1 MLLKK
6 LVIIACTLLPVGT
19 IAAGGAVLLA
29 GRTQAQAQKPSA
41 AAAIPNVPQAAANES
56 PPTDDVDRLAQQL
69 LEVARMRL
77 EAQRA
82 YYLDGRITLDRY
94 LDASKQLEVAELR
107 VARTDADRLAV
118 RNRHVDRTKE
128 IEIRESAER
137 EAGRATDADVSE
149 AHERRLEAELGVM
162 LSQRQGGEMAA
173 LVRRVNELER
183 KVEQL
188 QRERVGK

>member
-6 LVIIACTLLPVGT
+6 LVLIACALLPVGT

-29 GRTQAQAQKPSA
+29 GRTQAQKPSA
-41 AAAIPNVPQAAANES
+41 AAAIPNLPQAAAKES

-69 LEVARMRL
+69 LAAARKRF

-82 YYLDGRITLDRY
+82 YYLEGRISLDRY

-107 VARTDADRLAV
+107 VAKSDADRLAV

-128 IEIRESAER
+128 IEIREKTER
-137 EAGRATDADVSE
+137 EQAEGRTPMCQKPTNG
-149 AHERRLEAELGVM
+149 LWKQNWG
-162 LSQRQGGEMAA
+162 
-173 LVRRVNELER
+173 
-183 KVEQL
+183 
-188 QRERVGK
+188 

>member
-1 MLLKK
+1 MMLKK
-6 LVIIACTLLPVGT
+6 LVLIACALLPIGT
-19 IAAGGAVLLA
+19 IAAGGAILLV

-41 AAAIPNVPQAAANES
+41 AAAIPNLPQAAAKES

-69 LEVARMRL
+69 LEVARKRL

-82 YYLDGRITLDRY
+82 YYLEGRITLDRY

-128 IEIRESAER
+128 IEIREKTER
-137 EAGRATDADVSE
+137 EAGRGTDADVSE

-162 LSQRQGGEMAA
+162 LSRRQGGEMAA

-188 QRERVGK
+188 RLERAGK

>member
-1 MLLKK
+1 L
-6 LVIIACTLLPVGT
+6 
-19 IAAGGAVLLA
+19 
-29 GRTQAQAQKPSA
+29 
-41 AAAIPNVPQAAANES
+41 PQAAAKES

-69 LEVARMRL
+69 LEAARKRL

-82 YYLDGRITLDRY
+82 YYLEGRITLDRY

-107 VARTDADRLAV
+107 VAKTDADRLAV

-128 IEIRESAER
+128 IEIREKTER
-137 EAGRATDADVSE
+137 EAGRGTDADVSE

-162 LSQRQGGEMAA
+162 VSQRQGGEMAA

-188 QRERVGK
+188 QLERAGK

>member
-6 LVIIACTLLPVGT
+6 LVLIACALLPVGT

-41 AAAIPNVPQAAANES
+41 AAAIPNLPQAAAKES

-69 LEVARMRL
+69 LEAARKRL

-82 YYLDGRITLDRY
+82 YYLEGRITLDRY

-107 VARTDADRLAV
+107 VARSDADRLAV

-128 IEIRESAER
+128 IEIREKTER
-137 EAGRATDADVSE
+137 EAGRGTDADVSE

-173 LVRRVNELER
+173 LVRRVNDLER

-188 QRERVGK
+188 QLERAGR

>member
-1 MLLKK
+1 
-6 LVIIACTLLPVGT
+6 LPIGT
-19 IAAGGAVLLA
+19 IAAGGAVLLV

-41 AAAIPNVPQAAANES
+41 AAAIPNLPQAAAKES

-69 LEVARMRL
+69 LEAARKRL

-82 YYLDGRITLDRY
+82 YYLEGRITLDRY

-107 VARTDADRLAV
+107 VAKTDADRLTV

-128 IEIRESAER
+128 IENREKAEL
-137 EAGRATDADVSE
+137 EDGRGTVADVSE
-149 AHERRLEAELGVM
+149 AHERRLEAELAVM
-162 LSQRQGGEMAA
+162 LSQRQDSEIAA
-173 LVRRVNELER
+173 LLRRVNELER

-188 QRERVGK
+188 QKGRTGK

>member
-6 LVIIACTLLPVGT
+6 LVLIACALLPIGT
-19 IAAGGAVLLA
+19 FAAGGAILLV

-41 AAAIPNVPQAAANES
+41 AAAIPNLPQAAAKES

-69 LEVARMRL
+69 LEAARKRL

-82 YYLDGRITLDRY
+82 YYLEGRITLDRY

-107 VARTDADRLAV
+107 VAKTDADRLAV

-128 IEIRESAER
+128 IEIREKTER
-137 EAGRATDADVSE
+137 EAGRGTDADVSE

-188 QRERVGK
+188 QLERAGK